1 MYLIGRIIRLKN
13 IIKIEINKMID
24 MRMQILIVKTNY
36 FIKNW

>member
-1 MYLIGRIIRLKN
+1 MYLIARIIRLKN